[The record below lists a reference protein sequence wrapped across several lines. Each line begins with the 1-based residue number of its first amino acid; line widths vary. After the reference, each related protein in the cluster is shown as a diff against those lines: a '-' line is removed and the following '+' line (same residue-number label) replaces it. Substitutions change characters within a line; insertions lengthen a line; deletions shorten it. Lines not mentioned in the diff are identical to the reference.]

1 MAIVPLKKI
10 GLFGTIAEKATVLAG
25 LQSLGCVHLVNLTPG
40 TGEGRPLPGFS
51 AETHDALK
59 YLHTCPIQSPLV
71 ADAQEFDFPAVMDE
85 ALQIRQREQKLN
97 DEGDFLVKAIDT
109 VKVWGD
115 FDLPSEGEL
124 PGLQLWFYVVPHYRR
139 EVVERSE
146 LVWQAVG
153 RDDRF
158 EYIVVVHPDKP
169 ENMPV
174 SPRTMD
180 PRSLSL
186 LTHRHSEVEQE
197 LDSLHQRRIAITQ
210 WYGLMVE
217 TMLAADDQ
225 ATLRHATE
233 QTFDE
238 SRIFAVGGWAPVTA
252 VRRLES
258 FAKRNHLALR
268 VQEPGPDDTPPT
280 LLKNPSL
287 LASGEQTLTFYMTPG
302 YRTWDPSVIV
312 LFSFAT
318 FFAMIL
324 ADAGYALILAVA
336 LGLMWSRLGRARNAN
351 RVRNLFLI
359 LVIASLAY
367 GVIVGSYFGTSPPE
381 RSVLASLQVLDM
393 KDQGAM
399 MKLSI
404 VVGGLHLILANLAIA
419 WRYWRAPRAF
429 ASLGWVAIILGGLI
443 AGFEAFGENLP
454 GVLLPIDVVL
464 LAGGAMAVVIFSS
477 NRPLSGTIG
486 GLVRRLLEGV
496 ISLAGISKAFG
507 DVLSYLRL
515 FALGLASSQ
524 LAVMFNEIAGT
535 TSRLRGVGFLLALLI
550 LVFGHSLNLLLAVIG
565 GVVHGLR
572 LNCIEFLGWGLPEE
586 GYSFQ
591 AFCRKASQ

>member
-1 MAIVPLKKI
+1 M
-10 GLFGTIAEKATVLAG
+10 
-25 LQSLGCVHLVNLTPG
+25 
-40 TGEGRPLPGFS
+40 
-51 AETHDALK
+51 
-59 YLHTCPIQSPLV
+59 
-71 ADAQEFDFPAVMDE
+71 
-85 ALQIRQREQKLN
+85 
-97 DEGDFLVKAIDT
+97 
-109 VKVWGD
+109 
-115 FDLPSEGEL
+115 
-124 PGLQLWFYVVPHYRR
+124 
-139 EVVERSE
+139 
-146 LVWQAVG
+146 
-153 RDDRF
+153 
-158 EYIVVVHPDKP
+158 
-169 ENMPV
+169 
-174 SPRTMD
+174 
-180 PRSLSL
+180 
-186 LTHRHSEVEQE
+186 
-197 LDSLHQRRIAITQ
+197 
-210 WYGLMVE
+210 
-217 TMLAADDQ
+217 
-225 ATLRHATE
+225 
-233 QTFDE
+233 
-238 SRIFAVGGWAPVTA
+238 
-252 VRRLES
+252 RRLES

-312 LFSFAT
+312 LFSFAA

-336 LGLMWSRLGRARNAN
+336 LGLMWARLGRARNTR
-351 RVRNLFLI
+351 RVRDLFLI

-429 ASLGWVAIILGGLI
+429 ASLGWVAVILGGLI

-454 GVLLPIDVVL
+454 GVWLPIDIVL
-464 LAGGAMAVVIFSS
+464 LTGGAMAIVVFSS
-477 NRPLSGTIG
+477 NRPLSGRIG
-486 GLVRRLLEGV
+486 GLVRRFLEGV

-586 GYSFQ
+586 GYAFQ